1 MPVKYHIHT
10 EPALPK
16 KKAIGKYCI
25 IDWREDCSACHNCVK
40 RECAY
45 DIHKKERDRLQQ
57 PAADHLD
64 YLYECKGC
72 LCCVQNCTKG
82 LLSKQINP
90 EYLALGNKVWTP
102 DIISGTWYQAE
113 TGRIP
118 VSGAG
123 YAGPFRGPGFDS
135 IITDM
140 SEIVRPT
147 RDGIHGREY
156 ISTSVDI
163 GRKPL
168 RLEFHPDGTLAADF
182 PVQVELPLP
191 VMFAAMPWCNPG
203 EGVYRAMLDAA
214 RQLGTFAITA
224 DPRLIRHP
232 AAVPHGNLQGSP
244 CLAQWDD
251 STDVA
256 ERIGEA
262 RSANPGLAAIV
273 KLPLG
278 TASINRALDLARQGV
293 DALHVRA
300 DWQGFVQEAGNRRHI
315 SDALRDL
322 HMAFVREGIRDT
334 VTIIAGG
341 GISMAEHVVKTI
353 ICGADLVTIDVP
365 LLIALECRVCGNC
378 RKGIACPVD
387 ISSVDH
393 DYAVRRMVNLMGAWH
408 NQMLEMMGAMGIREV
423 RRLRGE
429 VGRAMFFDDLER
441 ECFGPI
447 FGERKTYFT
456 QDL

>member
-1 MPVKYHIHT
+1 MPAKYHIQVV
-10 EPALPK
+10 PAPPK
-16 KKAIGKYCI
+16 RKLIGRYCI
-25 IDWREDCSACHNCVK
+25 VDWREDCSACHNCVK

-45 DIHKKERDRLQQ
+45 DVYNRERDRLH
-57 PAADHLD
+57 DTVKDYID

-72 LCCVQNCTKG
+72 LCCVQSCTKG
-82 LLSKQINP
+82 LLSKQVNP
-90 EYLALGNKVWTP
+90 EYLAMGDDVWTP

-123 YAGPFRGPGFDS
+123 YGGPFRGPGFDS

-168 RLEFHPDGTLAADF
+168 RLEFDPDGTLATDF
-182 PVQVELPLP
+182 PVQVEVPLP
-191 VMFAAMPWCNPG
+191 ILFSPMPRHKPARDIL
-203 EGVYRAMLDAA
+203 RAILDAA
-214 RQLGTFAITA
+214 RRLGTFSITD
-224 DPRLIRHP
+224 DPRLVGHP
-232 AAVPHGNLQGSP
+232 SAIPHGGPSGRSRM
-244 CLAQWDD
+244 AEWDD
-251 STDVA
+251 SADVT
-256 ERIGEA
+256 ELIRDA
-262 RSANPGLAAIV
+262 RSANPDLVAIV

-278 TASINRALDLARQGV
+278 SASTERALELARSGV

-300 DWQGFVQEAGNRRHI
+300 DWHGLVNDAGSFRHI
-315 SDALRDL
+315 TDALRQL
-322 HMAFVREGIRDT
+322 HMAIVGEGIRDA

-341 GISMAEHVVKTI
+341 GISMAEHVVKTV
-353 ICGADLVTIDVP
+353 ICGADLVTVDVP
-365 LLIALECRVCGNC
+365 LMIAMECRVCGNC
-378 RKGIACPVD
+378 ERGIACPVD
-387 ISSVDH
+387 IAEIDH
-393 DYAVRRMVNLMGAWH
+393 DYAVRRIVNLMGAWH

-447 FGERKTYFT
+447 FGERKA
-456 QDL
+456 